1 MIINDIEKFLAW
13 VSEKGI
19 DLSYD
24 TERHKIRL
32 YEKQTIIGDVW
43 LPFSLAFDPVKN
55 GIYNVEKNWIIF
67 LIRAGTAALGY
78 FEEGANTEHKVF
90 RAYMVRKK
98 QGKSQIKYLK
108 TKGKSRAGSRV
119 RLGASEKFFA
129 DINEKVSEYLDKY
142 PVDYIAYSC
151 SKTLWP
157 FLFSAE
163 GSLKKDDSRLFKVPM
178 HIQEPGYEILLKV
191 NELLQTIN
199 LIPEENFNGYF
210 SDYKEKET
218 QTSEEE
224 DDW

>member
-1 MIINDIEKFLAW
+1 MIINDIEKFLLW
-13 VSEKGI
+13 VSKKGL
-19 DLSYD
+19 DLSYV

-32 YEKQTIIGDVW
+32 YKKQTIVADVW
-43 LPFSLAFDPVKN
+43 LPFSLSFDPKKN
-55 GIYNVEKNWIIF
+55 RVNDVEKNGVIF
-67 LIRAGTAALGY
+67 LIRAGTAAVGY
-78 FEEGANTEHKVF
+78 FEEGVNTEHKVF

-119 RLGASEKFFA
+119 RLGSSTKFFE

-157 FLFSAE
+157 FLFSEE
-163 GSLKKDDSRLFKVPM
+163 GSLKKDDPRLFKVPI
-178 HIQEPGYEILLKV
+178 HVQEPGYEILLKV
-191 NELLQTIN
+191 NELLQSVN
-199 LIPEENFNGYF
+199 LIPEEDFKDYF
-210 SDYKEKET
+210 SDYKDKDT
-218 QTSEEE
+218 KTPEEE